1 LSVNISLVM
10 CSIRNNLLN
19 MIENFS
25 HRYMFLWPFCRR
37 IWLFSLLF
45 LFCFP
50 FVSFCEAYGTSGD
63 SSAIVQV
70 SATVDS
76 ILNILNEK
84 NVFQEKWPEKKEEI
98 VVFIKERFDFRELS
112 KRALG
117 KHWKKISLNE
127 QDNFIIL
134 FQDVLQNT
142 YIDRLKSYSNEK
154 IVFHKQV
161 TKGEKALV
169 YCAFSRKDE
178 EIPMKYRARRINE
191 SWLVYDIII
200 EGVSLVSNYR
210 KQFDQIIRKDTYNGL
225 IAKMK
230 EKARKQDENL
240 QE

>member
-1 LSVNISLVM
+1 MIKKKSYRCLFTELICWPASLF
-10 CSIRNNLLN
+10 LA
-19 MIENFS
+19 FS
-25 HRYMFLWPFCRR
+25 
-37 IWLFSLLF
+37 

-50 FVSFCEAYGTSGD
+50 SVSFCEIPGVPED
-63 SSAIVQV
+63 SSAIIQV
-70 SATVDS
+70 SATIDS
-76 ILNILNEK
+76 ILDILNEE

-117 KHWKKISLNE
+117 KHWKKISPKE

-134 FQDVLQNT
+134 FQNVLQNT

-154 IVFHKQV
+154 IVFHKQI

-169 YCAFSRKDE
+169 YCAFLRQDE
-178 EIPMKYRARRINE
+178 EIPMKYRARRING

-210 KQFDQIIRKDTYNGL
+210 KQFDQIIRKEKYDGL

-230 EKARKQDENL
+230 DKAKKQDEDL

>member
-1 LSVNISLVM
+1 M
-10 CSIRNNLLN
+10 
-19 MIENFS
+19 METFS
-25 HRYMFLWPFCRR
+25 HRYLFWGLSHLR
-37 IWLFSLLF
+37 ILVFFALF

-50 FVSFCEAYGTSGD
+50 SVSFCEIHDTSD
-63 SSAIVQV
+63 DTSAIIQV
-70 SATVDS
+70 SNTVDS
-76 ILNILNEK
+76 ILDILNEE

-98 VVFIKERFDFRELS
+98 VTFIKERFDFRELS

-117 KHWKKISLNE
+117 KHWKKISLKE
-127 QDNFIIL
+127 QDNFITL

-142 YIDRLKSYSNEK
+142 YIERLKTYSNEK

-169 YCAFSRKDE
+169 YCAFFRNDQ

-191 SWLVYDIII
+191 SWLIYDIII

-210 KQFDQIIRKDTYNGL
+210 KQFDQIIRKNKYDGL

-230 EKARKQDENL
+230 EKAKKQDESL

>member
-1 LSVNISLVM
+1 
-10 CSIRNNLLN
+10 
-19 MIENFS
+19 MIEKFLY
-25 HRYMFLWPFCRR
+25 RYRFVEMNYLR
-37 IWLFSLLF
+37 ILIFIALF
-45 LFCFP
+45 LFWFP
-50 FVSFCEAYGTSGD
+50 SVSFCEVHGTSED
-63 SSAIVQV
+63 SSAIDQV

-76 ILNILNEK
+76 ILEILNEE

-117 KHWKKISLNE
+117 KHWKKISLQE
-127 QDNFIIL
+127 QDNFITL

-161 TKGEKALV
+161 TKGDKALV
-169 YCAFSRKDE
+169 YCAFLRQDQ
-178 EIPMKYRARRINE
+178 EIAMRYRARRSNE

-210 KQFDQIIRKDTYNGL
+210 KQFNQIIRKDKYDGL

-230 EKARKQDENL
+230 DKAKKQDENL